1 MAKPS
6 VKNGNVLLVTEED
19 YEQTDCTQAGSFQTW
34 WVKRLDGTPDA
45 IVPLDKVE
53 LSDLG
58 TYPLPQG
65 AFCSAHWFSFHPSGI
80 VAAGFYG
87 GGTQLIDVRD
97 PKHISSYGHASWGAS
112 EVWDSYWVP
121 VYNKAGVDTG
131 KKTNLVY
138 SVDLVRGLDVYAV
151 DLPGSTTTTNPVP
164 LGAALLDL
172 GTWTRQALPIGL
184 VLLALAASVLL
195 RRRAHTALA

>member
-1 MAKPS
+1 M
-6 VKNGNVLLVTEED
+6 TEED
-19 YEQTDCTQAGSFQTW
+19 YEQTDCSKAGSFQTW

-58 TYPLPQG
+58 TFPLPQG
-65 AFCSAHWFSFHPSGI
+65 AFCSAHWFSYHPSGV

-97 PKHISSYGHASWGAS
+97 PQQLSSYGHATWGAS
-112 EVWDSYWVP
+112 EVWDSYWAP
-121 VYNKAGVDTG
+121 VYNKAGKAG
-131 KKTNLVY
+131 KPTNIVY

-151 DLPGSTTTTNPVP
+151 DLPGGGTTTGESPLPPLPLASLAGWSPLSSGGLPVT
-164 LGAALLDL
+164 G
-172 GTWTRQALPIGL
+172 
-184 VLLALAASVLL
+184 VLLALTAAVLL
-195 RRRAHTALA
+195 RRRAAVAPVAG